1 MSVATGA
8 PVSVRVPGDKSISH
22 RSLLFAALADGASIV
37 RHILPS
43 ADVRSTAAV
52 LRALGV
58 EIGELTNE
66 VTVTG
71 RGLRGLRAPTVD
83 LDCGN
88 SGTTA
93 RLLSGVLAAQP
104 FDSRV
109 IGDASLSRRPMRR
122 VSEPLGRMGAR
133 LEFEGTGDVLPMRV
147 HGGPLRPADFD
158 FVVASAQVKSAVLLA
173 GLAGGVAVSLR
184 EPVVSRDHTERM
196 LAWLG
201 VSITALA
208 SAEPGGGPPR
218 IATFPSDAIPP
229 FDLEVPGDPSSAAFL
244 IALAVLSGNRT
255 LHVERVCLNPTRLGF
270 FDTLREMGGVVR
282 WHVDDDVGAEPIG
295 RMEAAPGELR
305 GVHVGGARVPA
316 MIDELPLLA
325 CMATRARGETVV
337 TGASE
342 LRVKESDRIAAVVGN
357 LRAIGADADEL
368 PVGFV
373 VRGGAGALRGSIR
386 TFGDHRIAMAFGV
399 LGALDGN
406 DISVDD
412 PGCVDVSYPG
422 FWEDLSRARG

>member
-1 MSVATGA
+1 MSVVTGA

-43 ADVRSTAAV
+43 ADVRSTASV

-58 EIGELTNE
+58 EVGELTDE

-71 RGLRGLRAPTVD
+71 RGLRGFRAPTVD

-104 FDSRV
+104 FDCRV
-109 IGDASLSRRPMRR
+109 TGDASLSRRPMRR
-122 VSEPLGRMGAR
+122 VAEPLGRMGAR
-133 LEFEGTGDVLPMRV
+133 FEFEGTADVLPMRV
-147 HGGPLRPADFD
+147 HGGALHPADFD
-158 FVVASAQVKSAVLLA
+158 FAVASAQVKSAVMLA
-173 GLAGGVAVSLR
+173 GLAGGVEVSVR

-208 SAEPGGGPPR
+208 TAEPGPPR
-218 IATFPSDAIPP
+218 VAMSPPDAIPP

-244 IALAVLSGNRT
+244 VALAALSGNRT

-270 FDTLREMGGVVR
+270 FDTLREMGGAVR

-295 RMEAAPGELR
+295 RMEAAPGDLR
-305 GVHVGGARVPA
+305 GVHVSGARVPA

-357 LRAIGADADEL
+357 LRAVGADADEL
-368 PVGFV
+368 PDGFV
-373 VRGGAGALRGSIR
+373 VRGRAGALRGAIR
-386 TFGDHRIAMAFGV
+386 TYGDHRIAMAFGV

-406 DISVDD
+406 EIQVDD

-422 FWEDLSRARG
+422 FWEDLARVRS